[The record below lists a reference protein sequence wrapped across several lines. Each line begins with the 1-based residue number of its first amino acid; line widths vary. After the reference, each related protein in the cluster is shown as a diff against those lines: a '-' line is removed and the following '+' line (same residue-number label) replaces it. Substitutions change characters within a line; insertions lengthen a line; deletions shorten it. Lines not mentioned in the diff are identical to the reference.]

1 MAVVDRRPET
11 RRGAPVKEV
20 EQVSQGSLATFF
32 NPKAIAIV
40 GASRTE
46 GKIGHSVVKNA
57 VQSGYTGQIY
67 PINPKESEILGL
79 RAYPS
84 IGEVPGPV
92 DLAALVVPAPAV
104 LPVAEE
110 CGRKGVKHLVTIT
123 AGFKEVG
130 REGLERERRLVDI
143 CHRYNMRLLGPNCL
157 GMMDTHTPLNV
168 SFAPGLALKG
178 EIAFVSQ
185 SGALQAA
192 ILDWSFKNGLGFSRF
207 VSLGNKADLSEIDF
221 IADAADDPN
230 TKVVLVYIEG
240 VNDGKRFL
248 RVAREASRKKPVII
262 LKSGTSQAGAQAA
275 SSHTGALAGS
285 DLAYETAFKQA
296 GVLRARTMEELFGL
310 AVAFINQPI
319 PRGDRVAIVTNSGG
333 PGIIASD
340 AVEANGLS
348 MARFQKETVDALRAG
363 LPPECALYNPVDL
376 IGSADG
382 ARYRFALDLVARDPA
397 TDNLLVLL
405 TPPDQAEP
413 MKTAEAVVEIHR
425 QHPDIP
431 VFASFMGGERVAEA
445 SAHMFRNGVSV
456 YDFPEP
462 AVQAIKGMV
471 RYSKMRQLAAI
482 GRPERIDDVD
492 RKLVSTIFDKVRDD
506 NRRVLLGS
514 EAARAIRAYGI
525 PAAPAVLARDPEE
538 AAQAADT
545 FGYPVVLKVASPKI
559 LHKTDVGGVKVGL
572 KTAEEVQKAFVEIL
586 DNIHRFLPGHVIH
599 GVEVYKMMPQG
610 TELIIGLS
618 RDLQFGHL
626 LMFGLGGIYVNL
638 LKDVSFRLVEGLTRS
653 EIEGMISETKAYS
666 LLRGFRGAKPADVGA
681 IVDALARVAQLAR
694 DFPEI
699 TDIDINPLFAYEKGA
714 QPEGITALDVKITI
728 S

>member
-1 MAVVDRRPET
+1 MAVAYRRTET
-11 RRGAPVKEV
+11 RRRARAKEV
-20 EQVSQGSLATFF
+20 EQVPQASLASFF
-32 NPKAIAIV
+32 NPRAIAIV
-40 GASRTE
+40 GASKTE

-57 VQSGYTGQIY
+57 VQSGYTGKVY

-79 RAYPS
+79 KCYPS
-84 IGEVPGPV
+84 ITDAPGPI
-92 DLAALVVPAPAV
+92 DLVALVIPAPAII
-104 LPVAEE
+104 PVAEE

-130 REGLERERRLVDI
+130 KEGLERERKLLDI
-143 CHRYNMRLLGPNCL
+143 CHRYGMRMLGPNCL
-157 GMMDTHTPLNV
+157 GMMDTHTPVNV
-168 SFAPGLALKG
+168 SFAPGLAIKG

-207 VSLGNKADLSEIDF
+207 VSLGNKADLSEVDF
-221 IADAADDPN
+221 IDDAADDPN

-240 VNDGKRFL
+240 VTDGQRFL
-248 RVAREASRKKPVII
+248 RVAREASRKKPIII

-285 DLAYETAFKQA
+285 DLAYDTAFKQA
-296 GVLRARTMEELFGL
+296 GVLRARSMEELFGL
-310 AVAFINQPI
+310 AIAFTSQPI
-319 PRGDRVAIVTNSGG
+319 PKGERVAIVTNSGG

-382 ARYRFALDLVARDPA
+382 ARYKLALDLVANDPA
-397 TDNLLVLL
+397 TENLLVLL

-413 MKTAEAVVEIHR
+413 MKTAEAVVDVHR
-425 QHPDIP
+425 RHPDVP
-431 VFASFMGGERVAEA
+431 VFASFMGGDRVAAA
-445 SAHMFRNGVSV
+445 SDHMFKNGVSV

-462 AVQAIKGMV
+462 AIQAIKGMV
-471 RYSKMRQLAAI
+471 RYSKMRQLVAV
-482 GRPERIDDVD
+482 GRPERIEDVD
-492 RKLVSTIFDKVRDD
+492 NKLVATIFDKVRDD
-506 NRRVLLGS
+506 HRRVLLGS
-514 EAARAIRAYGI
+514 EAARAARAYGI
-525 PAAPAVLARDPEE
+525 PSAPAVLARDPEE
-538 AAQAADT
+538 AVQAADS

-572 KTAEEVQKAFVEIL
+572 KTPEEVGRAFVEIL

-638 LKDVSFRLVEGLTRS
+638 LKDVSFRLVEGLTRH
-653 EIEGMISETKAYS
+653 EIESMISETKAYA
-666 LLRGFRGAKPADVGA
+666 LLRGFRGSKPADLGA
-681 IVDALARVAQLAR
+681 VAEALVRVAQMAR

-699 TDIDINPLFAYEKGA
+699 TDIDINPLFAYAKGE
-714 QPEGITALDVKITI
+714 QPGGITALDVKITI

>member
-1 MAVVDRRPET
+1 MPQA
-11 RRGAPVKEV
+11 
-20 EQVSQGSLATFF
+20 SLTSFF
-32 NPKAIAIV
+32 NPRSIAVV
-40 GASRTE
+40 GASKTE

-57 VQSGYTGQIY
+57 IDSGFKGGIY
-67 PINPKESEILGL
+67 PINPKETEIMGL
-79 RAYPS
+79 TCFPS
-84 IGEVPGPV
+84 VSAIPGPV
-92 DLAALVVPAPAV
+92 DLVAMVIPAPAI

-130 REGLERERRLVDI
+130 KEGLERERKLLDI
-143 CHRYNMRLLGPNCL
+143 CHRYGMRMLGPNCL

-168 SFAPGLALKG
+168 SFAPGLALRG
-178 EIAFVSQ
+178 GIAFVSQ

-192 ILDWSFKNGLGFSRF
+192 ILDWSFRNGLGFSRF
-207 VSLGNKADLSEIDF
+207 VSLGNKADLSEVDF
-221 IADAADDPN
+221 IADAAADPN
-230 TKVVLVYIEG
+230 TKVILVYIEG
-240 VNDGKRFL
+240 VTDGRRFL
-248 RVAREASRKKPVII
+248 RVAREASRRKPVII

-285 DLAYETAFKQA
+285 DLAYDTAFKQA

-310 AVAFINQPI
+310 AVAFTNQPT
-319 PRGDRVAIVTNSGG
+319 PKGDHVTIVTNSGG

-348 MARFQKETVDALRAG
+348 MARFRKETVDALRAG

-382 ARYRFALDLVARDPA
+382 ARYKFALDLVADDPA
-397 TDNLLVLL
+397 TENLLVLL

-413 MKTAEAVVEIHR
+413 MKTAEAVVDVHR
-425 QHPDIP
+425 RHPDTT
-431 VFASFMGGERVAEA
+431 VFASFMGGERVAA
-445 SAHMFRNGVSV
+445 AVDFMFKNGVSV

-462 AVQAIKGMV
+462 AIQSIKGMV
-471 RYSKMRQLAAI
+471 LYGKMRQLAAV
-482 GRPERIDDVD
+482 GRPERLEDVD
-492 RKLVSTIFDKVRDD
+492 KKLVANIFEKVRDD
-506 NRRVLLGS
+506 HRRVLLGS
-514 EAARAIRAYGI
+514 EAARVARAYGI
-525 PAAPAVLARDPEE
+525 PSAPAVLARDPEE
-538 AAQAADT
+538 AAQAADS

-572 KTAEEVQKAFVEIL
+572 KTPEEVQKAFVEIL

-638 LKDVSFRLVEGLTRS
+638 LKDVSFRLVEGLTRN
-653 EIEGMISETKAYS
+653 EIETMISETKAYT
-666 LLRGFRGAKPADVGA
+666 LLRGFRGAKPADLGA
-681 IVDALARVAQLAR
+681 VVDAVARVAQLAR
-694 DFPEI
+694 DFPEV
-699 TDIDINPLFAYEKGA
+699 TDIDINPLFAYEKGE
-714 QPEGITALDVKITI
+714 QPGGITALDVKITI